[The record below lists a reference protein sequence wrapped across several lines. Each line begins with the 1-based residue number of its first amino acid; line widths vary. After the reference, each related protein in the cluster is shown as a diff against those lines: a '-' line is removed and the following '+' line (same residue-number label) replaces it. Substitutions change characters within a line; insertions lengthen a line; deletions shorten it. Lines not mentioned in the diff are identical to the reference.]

1 MRPAG
6 VNFYE
11 NEATGAT
18 AIENGMVSLKF
29 RRQQS
34 SASDNSLEKIKRR
47 EEKCRDDTD
56 CIRPER
62 YHWCWFWGKKLR
74 MLSGKRSDR
83 LLEWLKSSRVIIRLW
98 HGDVV
103 EKNGAMLIRCKSH

>member
-11 NEATGAT
+11 NEATGFT

-62 YHWCWFWGKKLR
+62 YHWCWFWGR
-74 MLSGKRSDR
+74 MLSGCWKVI
-83 LLEWLKSSRVIIRLW
+83 VIIRLW
-98 HGDVV
+98 HEMY
-103 EKNGAMLIRCKSH
+103 EKKGAMLIRCKSH